1 MPTPRSGHSFTYV
14 GQFTYLLYGGIDN
27 QKKGQKIIPC
37 NDVYM
42 MKIGRSIFFLM
53 SDVVYCR

>member
-27 QKKGQKIIPC
+27 QKKGQKVIPT
-37 NDVYM
+37 NDIYM
-42 MKIGRSIFFLM
+42 MKIGRSIFYPLHL
-53 SDVVYCR
+53 